1 MISHLLREI
10 PGIDVMSKSRRGTVI
25 WLAMLGIAVAL
36 IVLASTSATSAIS
49 PVLAFVV
56 LIAYLGLVTGS
67 LVNVSL
73 SSLRLSMPRV
83 AAATRVTPAAR
94 KAVQR
99 ARARSGYS
107 SDATLTDV
115 GLIVNERLS
124 NGQLDRHIAQAVS
137 LDNDAIQPYVTIH
150 ALPENSD
157 RLALIQF
164 EIFDHA
170 GQPRFSRQCEQ
181 WLRDGENLVVCDRQL
196 PLDVQDNVRSG
207 VWDLQVKVDGAV
219 AAVHSFSITPS
230 TAEQRRRFSN
240 DGEMQPRDHSIP
252 DEDLPISLEDL
263 LREQRQ
269 NSQSNSS
276 SNSRR

>member
-1 MISHLLREI
+1 
-10 PGIDVMSKSRRGTVI
+10 MSKSWRGAII
-25 WLAMLGIAVAL
+25 WLAMLGVAVAL
-36 IVLASTSATSAIS
+36 IVLASLSASSAIS
-49 PVLAFVV
+49 RVLGLVV
-56 LIAYLGLVTGS
+56 LIAYLGLVFGS
-67 LVNVSL
+67 LVNVS
-73 SSLRLSMPRV
+73 SLRFSVPRV

-99 ARARSGYS
+99 ARSRTGYS
-107 SDATLTDV
+107 PDSTLTDV

-124 NGQLDRHIAQAVS
+124 NGQLDRHIAQAIS
-137 LDNDAIQPYVTIH
+137 LDYDAIQPYVTIH

-196 PLDVQDNVRSG
+196 PLDVQDSVRSG
-207 VWDLQVKVDGAV
+207 VEDLPVKVDGAV

-252 DEDLPISLEDL
+252 HEDVPITLEDL

-276 SNSRR
+276 SNSHR

>member
-1 MISHLLREI
+1 
-10 PGIDVMSKSRRGTVI
+10 
-25 WLAMLGIAVAL
+25 MLGVAVAL
-36 IVLASTSATSAIS
+36 IVLASASATSAIS
-49 PVLAFVV
+49 PVLALVV
-56 LIAYLGLVTGS
+56 LIAYLGLVFGS

-73 SSLRLSMPRV
+73 STLRMSVPRLP
-83 AAATRVTPAAR
+83 AATRMTPAAR

-99 ARARSGYS
+99 ARSRSGYS
-107 SDATLTDV
+107 PDATLTDV

-164 EIFDHA
+164 EIFDHV

-181 WLRDGENLVVCDRQL
+181 WLRDGDNLVVCDRQL

-207 VWDLQVKVDGAV
+207 VWDLQVKVDGAI
-219 AAVHSFSITPS
+219 AAVHSFSVTPS

-240 DGEMQPRDHSIP
+240 DGEMQPRDHTIP

-269 NSQSNSS
+269 SSNS